1 MLNFPQLE
9 AGMRNL
15 AAKGLWI
22 FLGDGGA
29 KLFGFLA
36 SIYLARTLGVEQ
48 YGLITIAISVLS
60 IVSWFSDLGIKTLA
74 TRSMAASDPGQRD
87 PSRFLWL
94 KITLSCLV
102 IAGSASLTWLLLH
115 GQPELRNLILLFIL
129 SLLPQALNIDWYYK
143 GIQKFERITLAHWVQ
158 GSIYLLGL
166 LLLVSARDLLTVPMI
181 YSFSLLAGAFTMI
194 LSYRGKTPLSRWPDT
209 RHWLSDITSSFYL
222 GAGHFLAQSV
232 ILLPPLIIGSFFSE
246 LQVGFYGVALKLIL
260 AAMLVDH
267 IINTLMLPNLTKLW
281 NENRREVQPQLM
293 IISRWVLLIGAAGTL
308 ILSLSAGQLIHG
320 LFGDEYSR
328 AAPML
333 IMLSLLLPVTFLNS
347 VYTFGLISFGRDRS
361 FLVSTCCGAAGA
373 AFVMIAAS
381 LSGEVRVVVA
391 SVVIS
396 EIWMTICMFYQFKR
410 VMDLPLGRYTLALVL
425 ILALLL
431 AAGYWL
437 VPSGFIAAI
446 IAPLLLA
453 GFLYIFGLLQT
464 ADLTWMKRR
473 MTL

>member
-1 MLNFPQLE
+1 
-9 AGMRNL
+9 MRNL

-74 TRSMAASDPGQRD
+74 TRSMAASDPGRRD
-87 PSRFLWL
+87 PARFLWL
-94 KITLSCLV
+94 KVTLSCLV
-102 IAGSASLTWLLLH
+102 IIGSASLTWLLLH
-115 GQPELRNLILLFIL
+115 DQPELRNLILLFIL

-158 GSIYLLGL
+158 GAIYLSGL
-166 LLLVSARDLLTVPMI
+166 LLLVSEQDLLTVPMI

-194 LSYRGKTPLSRWPDT
+194 ISYRGKTPLSRWPDT
-209 RHWLSDITSSFYL
+209 RHWFSDIMSSFYL
-222 GAGHFLAQSV
+222 GAGHFFAQSV
-232 ILLPPLIIGSFFSE
+232 ILLPPLIIGYFFSE
-246 LQVGFYGVALKLIL
+246 LQAGFYGAALKLIL
-260 AAMLVDH
+260 AAMLADH

-281 NENRREVQPQLM
+281 NENRSEVQPQLM

-308 ILSLSAGQLIHG
+308 ILALSAGQLIQF
-320 LFGDEYSR
+320 LFGEAYR
-328 AAPML
+328 PAATML
-333 IMLSLLLPVTFLNS
+333 LMLSLLLPVTFLNS

-361 FLVSTCCGAAGA
+361 FLLSTCFGAAGA
-373 AFVMIAAS
+373 AFVMIAAGIIGQVE
-381 LSGEVRVVVA
+381 LVVA

-396 EIWMTICMFYQFKR
+396 EIWMTICMFYQFKK
-410 VMDLPLGRYTLALVL
+410 VVNLPIGGYTLALVL

-437 VPSGFIAAI
+437 VPSGLVAAAT
-446 IAPLLLA
+446 APLLLA
-453 GFLYIFGLLQT
+453 VFLYIFGFLQP
-464 ADLTWMKRR
+464 ADFTWMKRR
-473 MTL
+473 ITL